1 LFSLILTVVLLIFYV
16 LFMKNI
22 FIKICW
28 LLVLALCAGSNL
40 LAQDGGSEATIADD
54 EKSKI
59 RFNGLGRTIL
69 TQTSIAGD
77 VIEADTNT
85 IDRLTDGE
93 FLLDL
98 AINATPNKNSE
109 VQAIVRLRN
118 EFGGFFGAGMSIE
131 VRELWA
137 RGIIADFVKYR
148 VGDMDVVMSPYTLFS
163 PDEEG
168 FVNEPA
174 VFQPLKQV
182 IDYEQFYTDDN
193 TRRLQGAKLDFG
205 LNFGTILEDLDVS
218 TFIAKIRGT
227 DFFTIP
233 NRLVTGGEINF
244 STVTFNDSLG
254 LKADFGLNLV
264 HTFDDL
270 QSGNAVAGIRNTV
283 ATIEYDVTVL
293 DKSNLSLHL
302 SGESGRSNVGRAER
316 QTTIITDEAGEEIRR
331 EEKNIMISEEDD
343 TFMDVGLTLHL
354 KKQNLTVFAKYI
366 DIGPDFFSTGAQ
378 SKRIEYGED
387 KTYYNRIG
395 TDRNL
400 RQASLFDLS
409 RDRAL
414 YTFRTADRLMAYDP
428 RYSNTMPYGDA
439 TPNRQGL
446 KFGIHYGEDTD
457 KIAARVDG
465 AFLTE
470 IRGQGT
476 VELKNFNLI
485 KAAADFNL
493 HQFLNWKNTVR
504 ATLGVQIETTKRGG
518 LEVEQVDLTS
528 NLIDLGLEVELF
540 PKFDVLLGAKLFTS
554 EGNDYVPQLSGFNE
568 VRDFPGRYIADDQE
582 TLLGLGIK
590 YEFKKDIY
598 MTLQYNS
605 FNSELGSDNPNNY
618 NLQQFFVLYNM
629 KF

>member
-1 LFSLILTVVLLIFYV
+1 
-16 LFMKNI
+16 MKNI
-22 FIKICW
+22 VTKI
-28 LLVLALCAGSNL
+28 LLVIGILFWTGSGL
-40 LAQDGGSEATIADD
+40 WAQDGGSEATVAEE

-59 RFNGLGRTIL
+59 RFNGLGRTLL
-69 TQTSIAGD
+69 TKTGIEGD
-77 VIEADTNT
+77 VVTEDTMT
-85 IDRLTDGE
+85 IGRLTDGE

-98 AINATPNKNSE
+98 AINATPNKTSE

-118 EFGGFFGAGMSIE
+118 EFGGFFGAGMSVE

-137 RGIIADFVKYR
+137 RGIIADFIKYR
-148 VGDMDVVMSPYTLFS
+148 VGDMDIVMSPYTLFS

-168 FVNEPA
+168 FVNEPG

-193 TRRLQGAKLDFG
+193 TRRLQGGKLDFG
-205 LNFGTILEDLDVS
+205 LNFGTVLEDMEVS
-218 TFIAKIRGT
+218 SFIARIRGT
-227 DFFTIP
+227 DFTTVP

-254 LKADFGLNLV
+254 IKADFGLNLV

-270 QSGNAVAGIRNTV
+270 QSGDARAGIRNTV
-283 ATIEYDVTVL
+283 YTVDYDVTIL
-293 DKSNLSLHL
+293 DKNNISLNLT
-302 SGESGRSNVGRAER
+302 GESGRSNVGRAER
-316 QTTIITDEAGEEIRR
+316 MVTEVTDEQGNVVSRT
-331 EEKNIMISEEDD
+331 EKNVMLSEEDD
-343 TFMDVGLTLHL
+343 TFMDVGLTFKL
-354 KKQNLTVFAKYI
+354 KKQKLTVSASYI

-378 SKRIEYGED
+378 SKRVEYRAD

-400 RQASLFDLS
+400 RRTSIFDLS

-446 KFGIHYGEDTD
+446 KFGIHYGADTD
-457 KIAARVDG
+457 KIAARVNG
-465 AFLTE
+465 AFLSE

-476 VELKNFNLI
+476 NELKNFTLL
-485 KAAADFNL
+485 KAAADINL
-493 HQFLNWKNTVR
+493 HQFLDWKNMIR
-504 ATLGVQIETTKRGG
+504 ATFGVQLETTERGG
-518 LEVEQVDLTS
+518 GEFEEVDLSST
-528 NLIDLGLEVELF
+528 LIDLGLEVELF
-540 PKFDVLLGAKLFTS
+540 PKFDILLGAKLFSS
-554 EGNDYVPQLSGFNE
+554 EGRDYVPILSGFND
-568 VRDFPGRYIADDQE
+568 VQDFPAPYVADDTE
-582 TLLGLGIK
+582 TMLGIGIK

-605 FNSELGSDNPNNY
+605 FSSELGSDNPNNY
-618 NLQQFFVLYNM
+618 ELQQFFVLYNM